1 MKSSKK
7 MPSVLGSD
15 SFSSLINVGTSSIVG
30 LMIAYFSLNTL
41 GVEAFGLWALVVILF
56 NFSLI
61 AEQTIGLPIIKMV
74 KIENSEKN
82 FHILSS
88 SLLPIFLFSL
98 LIFLSSFIVNTFFLD
113 KLEDIILGTKNG
125 SLILPFLAF
134 VLLISLVSTI
144 LSSFLIGFKKLYLS
158 NYIKSFSRLIQL
170 LVLLTL
176 FKFNFSFWS
185 LVLSISSYYFLTFF
199 LFLISTLRNFKIPN
213 NFVDQSIFYELWTLG
228 TKLIS
233 ARIFGLF
240 GDPFIKFSL
249 GALVGLQSVAFFE
262 ICLKITGA
270 FSQIPILI
278 FSGKIPLFK
287 EYLEKKSSFIEVKKL
302 FKNLD
307 FYTLIYA
314 LSSILVS
321 FLFIEIALEFIFKE
335 KFNVLIVTIF
345 FTLLLTLLI
354 GVFFTSRLYFLIT
367 QGDGNTSFYAYL
379 IQSFILL
386 VSITAI
392 YIFIDVKTIFIMTI
406 AYCLSHL
413 SSSILILIRYQNSL
427 KTLKVS

>member
-41 GVEAFGLWALVVILF
+41 GVEAFGLWALVVVLF

-307 FYTLIYA
+307 FYTLIYV
-314 LSSILVS
+314 LFSILVS
-321 FLFIEIALEFIFKE
+321 YLFIEIALEFIFKE

-345 FTLLLTLLI
+345 FTLLLTLLT

-367 QGDGNTSFYAYL
+367 QGDGNTSFYAYF

-386 VSITAI
+386 LSITAI

>member
-1 MKSSKK
+1 

-249 GALVGLQSVAFFE
+249 GALVGL
-262 ICLKITGA
+262 
-270 FSQIPILI
+270 
-278 FSGKIPLFK
+278 
-287 EYLEKKSSFIEVKKL
+287 
-302 FKNLD
+302 
-307 FYTLIYA
+307 
-314 LSSILVS
+314 
-321 FLFIEIALEFIFKE
+321 
-335 KFNVLIVTIF
+335 
-345 FTLLLTLLI
+345 
-354 GVFFTSRLYFLIT
+354 
-367 QGDGNTSFYAYL
+367 
-379 IQSFILL
+379 
-386 VSITAI
+386 
-392 YIFIDVKTIFIMTI
+392 
-406 AYCLSHL
+406 
-413 SSSILILIRYQNSL
+413 
-427 KTLKVS
+427 

>member
-1 MKSSKK
+1 

-41 GVEAFGLWALVVILF
+41 GVEAFGLWALVVVLF

-307 FYTLIYA
+307 FYTLIYV
-314 LSSILVS
+314 LFSILVS
-321 FLFIEIALEFIFKE
+321 YLFIEIALEFIFKE

-345 FTLLLTLLI
+345 FTLLLTLLT

-367 QGDGNTSFYAYL
+367 QGDGNTSFYAYF

-386 VSITAI
+386 LSITAI

>member
-74 KIENSEKN
+74 KIENNEKN

-367 QGDGNTSFYAYL
+367 QGDGNTSFYAYF

>member
-1 MKSSKK
+1 

-287 EYLEKKSSFIEVKKL
+287 EYLEKKSSSIEVKKL

-367 QGDGNTSFYAYL
+367 QGDGNTSFYAYF